1 MKIIDNAIMHQ
12 DYKARENLEREIS
25 IMKMLKSC
33 DNVVQIFMAGVSETT
48 MMQLPSGSYGSGCEI
63 CRIYCDCCF
72 ICSLLTYLLLIL
84 LSGCSHSNI

>member
-48 MMQLPSGSYGSGCEI
+48 MMQLPSGSYMGVDAKFVG
-63 CRIYCDCCF
+63 F
-72 ICSLLTYLLLIL
+72 TVTVV
-84 LSGCSHSNI
+84 LSVPY